1 MNRKIILVLLIQF
14 TISSCSSKYA
24 PITAFLETKHKKNE
38 SVIII
43 KEKADISNAL
53 RIFYGGDKSMEIQKS
68 SRSKFFD
75 QKDYET
81 MYSQYS
87 KDTIKK
93 YWQPKDF
100 PDFDFIFE
108 NRLGMWNTKFLDKY
122 EHKPALIFS
131 ISEPIFYRNK
141 EYVMFYFSRG
151 STGDI
156 QGLTHESKTIIMRKI
171 NGKWEIA
178 DQVSDYIYH

>member
-1 MNRKIILVLLIQF
+1 MNKKTILILLIQV
-14 TISSCSSKYA
+14 TILSCSSKYA
-24 PITAFLETKHKKNE
+24 PINAFLKTKTANNE
-38 SVIII
+38 NVIII
-43 KEKADISNAL
+43 KEKADVSNAL
-53 RIFYGGDKSMEIQKS
+53 RIFYGGDKSMEIQEN

-75 QKDYET
+75 QKDYEI
-81 MYSQYS
+81 MYTSYS

-100 PDFDFIFE
+100 PEFDFIFE

-122 EHKPALIFS
+122 EQKPALVFS
-131 ISEPIFYRNK
+131 ISEPVFYRNK
-141 EYVMFYFSRG
+141 EYVLFYFSRG

-156 QGLTHESKTIIMRKI
+156 QGLTHESKTIIMKKV
-171 NGKWEIA
+171 NGNWEIA